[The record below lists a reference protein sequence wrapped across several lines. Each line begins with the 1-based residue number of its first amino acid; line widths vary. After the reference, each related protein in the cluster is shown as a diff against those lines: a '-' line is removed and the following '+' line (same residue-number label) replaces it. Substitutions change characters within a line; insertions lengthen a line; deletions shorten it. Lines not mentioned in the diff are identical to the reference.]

1 MGTTPAYADAENQG
15 VNGDNASEVVVD
27 VDQGQQAVAD
37 VSAAPIASSEDAS
50 MPAAG
55 ADIAPSSEEVT
66 APDAGGD
73 TPASATPA
81 VSQANKGG
89 SADSANLSVADST
102 PYPGDDG
109 TANVFVGLTP
119 RTTDSYDASTSTLDP
134 TTNAVH
140 VYISSEVGK
149 GVNLEVGVD
158 YLRLGSSVYDAR
170 SGVYVTV
177 PLPSE
182 DTSEYTMRSFEQ
194 GLMYTWYLNS
204 TPLGQ
209 GTYYSD
215 PTTNPALSGGG
226 IAGGSSLTEYGGVT
240 IDDFMDTKSRLW
252 RVDASRF
259 ADSTSFRF
267 YRHLPYIYDTFTG
280 TIKLLYPNTGE
291 SHFGGSDSYRNLISS
306 AYFETPGERTIV
318 VQFTYVQ
325 EYRSKNTVD
334 ENVGYVLYAS
344 NPVVFHIS
352 VAAASAGPA
361 NMIIVASDS
370 TTGDFIE
377 LNSDD
382 FIVDLQK
389 DYLDM
394 YSEQQQWGGTN
405 YEWFPYAYCSSAANE
420 YSVATTGL
428 YKLTVTHVTNLF
440 EKYVEYFALDSWQVS
455 NSPYIKYINL
465 VPHIPAAQ
473 YAVTFY
479 MDDGVTIVPVSGTD
493 ENGNYITVDSR
504 LYNEGTEAKV
514 VWKPA
519 HPTKAATEYAK
530 YIFDEWKPVS
540 AADGTPLE
548 TSGWSYDY
556 VYTVTCDTNYIAVF
570 RTIPLKN
577 NAGQSIVYAT
587 GGLFS
592 RDALPA
598 GVLSYGLTSSPLT
611 ASEASN
617 VISAHSDL
625 MSADTVLGM
634 VQVDLTQYNDDS
646 GNTTTNVTE
655 HEGLEG
661 MKLKFNMAESGINAK
676 DGDKLKIL
684 QIHKKDESSAEEIIE
699 HKATVEN
706 GEVEIELNG
715 KLSTFVFLMDDT
727 ATGGEGAEGG
737 TTNPEGGNTSG
748 EGGSGDQGGTTGEGG
763 SGESGSGEGG
773 GASGESGSGE
783 TGSGEGGSG
792 ESGTSGEGG
801 SGESGSGEGGSG
813 ESGSQGEGGSTGGE
827 STEPT
832 DPTGESGEEPSGIP
846 AVDSQTGVDKAYAQT
861 ADAAT
866 SGASEPAQS
875 NVNSDAKAASAA
887 GNTSVPATSDSVS
900 PLALA
905 FLALAELI
913 AAIVLGICIRR
924 RALS

>member
-1 MGTTPAYADAENQG
+1 MT
-15 VNGDNASEVVVD
+15 
-27 VDQGQQAVAD
+27 
-37 VSAAPIASSEDAS
+37 
-50 MPAAG
+50 
-55 ADIAPSSEEVT
+55 
-66 APDAGGD
+66 
-73 TPASATPA
+73 
-81 VSQANKGG
+81 
-89 SADSANLSVADST
+89 
-102 PYPGDDG
+102 
-109 TANVFVGLTP
+109 
-119 RTTDSYDASTSTLDP
+119 
-134 TTNAVH
+134 
-140 VYISSEVGK
+140 
-149 GVNLEVGVD
+149 
-158 YLRLGSSVYDAR
+158 
-170 SGVYVTV
+170 
-177 PLPSE
+177 
-182 DTSEYTMRSFEQ
+182 SFEQ

-226 IAGGSSLTEYGGVT
+226 IPGGTSLTEYSGVT
-240 IDDFMDTKSRLW
+240 IDDFMNTKSRLW

-259 ADSTSFRF
+259 ADSASFRF
-267 YRHLPYIYDTFTG
+267 YKHLPYIYDTFTG

-306 AYFETPGERTIV
+306 AYFEAPGERTIV

-352 VAAASAGPA
+352 VAPASAGPA

-370 TTGDFIE
+370 TTGDFID
-377 LNSDD
+377 LTSDD
-382 FIVDLQK
+382 FIVDVQK
-389 DYLDM
+389 DYLDR
-394 YSEQQQWGGTN
+394 YSEEQQWGGTN
-405 YEWFPYAYCSSAANE
+405 YEWFQYAYCSSTANE

-465 VPHIPAAQ
+465 VPNVPTQ

-479 MDDGVTIVPVSGTD
+479 MDDGVTVIPVSGTD
-493 ENGNYITVDSR
+493 ENGNFVTVDSK
-504 LYNEGTEAKV
+504 LYNEGTVGEV
-514 VWKPA
+514 IWRPA
-519 HPTKAATEYAK
+519 HPTKATTEYAK
-530 YIFDEWKPVS
+530 YIFDEWKPYS
-540 AADGTPLE
+540 AVDGTPLE
-548 TSGWSYDY
+548 YPGWSYDY
-556 VYTVTCDTNYIAVF
+556 VYPVTCDTKYIAVF

-577 NAGQSIVYAT
+577 NAGQRIVYAT

-598 GVLSYGLTSSPLT
+598 GVLSYSLNSAPLT
-611 ASEASN
+611 VSEASN
-617 VISAHSDL
+617 VIAAHSDL

-661 MKLKFNMAESGINAK
+661 MKLKFNMAESGINAN

-715 KLSTFVFLMDDT
+715 KLSTFVFMMDDMD
-727 ATGGEGAEGG
+727 TGGEGTEGGSADPEGGSTTGEGDSGESGGTPGEGGSQGEATSGEGGSGSGESGSQGGGTSGESGSGEGTQGTEGG
-737 TTNPEGGNTSG
+737 TTNPEGGS
-748 EGGSGDQGGTTGEGG
+748 
-763 SGESGSGEGG
+763 
-773 GASGESGSGE
+773 AA
-783 TGSGEGGSG
+783 
-792 ESGTSGEGG
+792 
-801 SGESGSGEGGSG
+801 G
-813 ESGSQGEGGSTGGE
+813 ESGSQGEGGSAGGE
-827 STEPT
+827 SSGTT
-832 DPTGESGEEPSGIP
+832 DESRGEPSGAP
-846 AVDSQTGVDKAYAQT
+846 AVDSGSDAGKAYAQT
-861 ADAAT
+861 AGAAAT
-866 SGASEPAQS
+866 GADES
-875 NVNSDAKAASAA
+875 AKAEASKVQAANAASAGSGA
-887 GNTSVPATSDSVS
+887 LAPATGDSMS

-905 FLALAELI
+905 LAGLA
-913 AAIVLGICIRR
+913 VLAMAVALYARARR
-924 RALS
+924 RM